1 MPGAPGNEGC
11 ARVSIGTAPTRNWC
25 TLGEMQRCSRAP
37 RHQLV
42 QQACKAAVV
51 QSSSCAK
58 QQVLA
63 GLGRLWARFHT
74 QPARGAPWGHVLILY
89 SLGAEGAEH
98 CSQLSPW

>member
-11 ARVSIGTAPTRNWC
+11 ARVSIGTAPIRNWC

-42 QQACKAAVV
+42 QQACKAAGV

-58 QQVLA
+58 QQLCKAA
-63 GLGRLWARFHT
+63 GACRAGQALGTLPHT
-74 QPARGAPWGHVLILY
+74 ASTGCPMGTCADPVQLGSRG
-89 SLGAEGAEH
+89 
-98 CSQLSPW
+98 C